1 MSSTRERFMRAVSA
15 CSGGLGILA
24 TAAVAQAQQAPATPQ
39 TAEEVQTVVVTG
51 THIQRRDYEA
61 NSPILTV
68 GEDFL
73 KNSSTA
79 AIETDLAKLP
89 QFHPVQ
95 TPTMSGDIQPTPTN
109 TPGAATISLRG
120 LGANR
125 NLVLIDGRR
134 ATPGNA
140 SQVVDINT
148 IPSIAIDR
156 VETITG
162 GASATYGA
170 DAVSGVVNL
179 IMRKNFKG
187 LEVQAQGGQSERG
200 DGFEYQFGA
209 IMGATLD
216 EGRGNITFAFALNDR
231 DSSKR
236 IDRPWFKSVMQD
248 PTVAGDEFFPDF
260 SAYDTVGTNYP
271 SQATINS
278 IF

>member
-73 KNSSTA
+73 KSSSSA

-95 TPTMSGDIQPTPTN
+95 TPTMSGDIQPSPTN

-125 NLVLIDGRR
+125 NLVLLDGRR

-140 SQVVDINT
+140 SQEVDINT

-170 DAVSGVVNL
+170 DAVGGVVNF
-179 IMRKNFKG
+179 IMKRNFRG
-187 LEVQAQGGQSERG
+187 LQLDSQMGESERG
-200 DGFEYQFGA
+200 DGFEYQVGG
-209 IMGATLD
+209 IMGANLAGD
-216 EGRGNITFAFALNDR
+216 KGNITFAFALNNR
-231 DSSKR
+231 ESS
-236 IDRPWFKSVMQD
+236 
-248 PTVAGDEFFPDF
+248 
-260 SAYDTVGTNYP
+260 N
-271 SQATINS
+271 
-278 IF
+278 